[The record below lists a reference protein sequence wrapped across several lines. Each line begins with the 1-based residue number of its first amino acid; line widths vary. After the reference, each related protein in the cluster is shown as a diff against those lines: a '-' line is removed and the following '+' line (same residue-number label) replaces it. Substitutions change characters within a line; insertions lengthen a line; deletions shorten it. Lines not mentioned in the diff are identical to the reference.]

1 MKRSLPFALALLTMA
16 LEQQIAAR
24 PNEDLAAPVDEL
36 LVQDARLAR
45 VAERLLGGNA
55 WLCRQTMP
63 LAGLVIHSRD
73 QYSVVAA
80 KGRFANGRVELAL
93 VLPGSPAERA
103 GLQAGDGL
111 AAIGEIRTDD
121 LRAEGEAPL
130 RDAAFDALAAA
141 WPGHGSLS
149 LGLVRDGTERPVALE
164 PVAGCKA
171 LVEIRTRDSLTAR
184 SDGRVI
190 QIDYGLVAAAGDEE
204 LAVIFSH
211 ELAHAVLEHRRRLEA
226 AGVEKGFFGEFGR
239 NQRLNR
245 QVEVEADR
253 LTVHLLANAG
263 YDPQLAPTFWR
274 SALARRAAGGLNLST
289 TYPSTEARAA
299 LLEREIADYL
309 PTRAGP
315 TYPGHLLA
323 RRDLPF

>member
-1 MKRSLPFALALLTMA
+1 MA
-16 LEQQIAAR
+16 LEQQVSAEPPEA
-24 PNEDLAAPVDEL
+24 VGEL
-36 LVQDARLAR
+36 LAQDARLAG

-55 WLCRQTMP
+55 RLCRQTMP
-63 LAGLVIHSRD
+63 LAGMVIHSRD
-73 QYSVVAA
+73 QYSSDAA
-80 KGRFANGRVELAL
+80 EGHFGNGPVEVAL
-93 VLPGSPAERA
+93 VLPGSSAEQG
-103 GLQAGDGL
+103 GLAAGDGL
-111 AAIGEIRTDD
+111 AAIDDIRTAD

-130 RDAAFDALAAA
+130 RDTVFDTLAQA
-141 WPGHGSLS
+141 WPGNGPLP
-149 LGLVRDGTERPVALE
+149 LTIRRDGGERQVVLE

-190 QIDYGLVAAAGDEE
+190 QIDYALVAAAADEQ
-204 LAVIFSH
+204 LAVIFAH
-211 ELAHAVLEHRRRLEA
+211 ELAHLVLEHRRRLDAE
-226 AGVEKGFFGEFGR
+226 GVEKGFFGEFGR

-263 YDPQLAPTFWR
+263 LDPQVAPTFWR
-274 SALARRAAGGLNLST
+274 SPLARRAAGGLNLST
-289 TYPSTEARAA
+289 TYPSNEARAK

-323 RRDLPF
+323 RRDLPFPRED